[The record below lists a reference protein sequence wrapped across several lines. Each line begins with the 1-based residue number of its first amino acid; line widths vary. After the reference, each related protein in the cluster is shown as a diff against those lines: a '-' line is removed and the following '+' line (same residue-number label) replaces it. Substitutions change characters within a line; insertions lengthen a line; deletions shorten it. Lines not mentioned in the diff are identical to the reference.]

1 MKYVFRG
8 NVVFNY
14 DETKNKLT
22 TGKYIHN
29 TDLPIINICKFID
42 DDFIL
47 MEQFFKNINDYKKDN
62 TVELKD
68 IVVD

>member
-8 NVVFNY
+8 NIVFIFDEDTNELLTQIIHGIPAINY
-14 DETKNKLT
+14 
-22 TGKYIHN
+22 
-29 TDLPIINICKFID
+29 CSFID

-68 IVVD
+68 IEVD